1 MAVVDLSK
9 NIAAFDEQ
17 KEALRSS
24 HGDKWAL
31 FFDGAFEGAFTSY
44 DRAMSFALNKF
55 GDTDFLLRRI
65 VERPV
70 TIPML
75 LADR

>member
-1 MAVVDLSK
+1 MAVVDLSRDV
-9 NIAAFDEQ
+9 AAF
-17 KEALRSS
+17 EAQQEDLRNSY
-24 HGDKWAL
+24 GDQWVV
-31 FFDGAFEGAFTSY
+31 FFEGAFSGAFRSY
-44 DRAMSFALNKF
+44 DKAITFAIQKF
-55 GDTDFLLRRI
+55 GDADFLLRRI